1 MAFVRVTDPELARE
15 LRANNLLY
23 EQAHDEDVP
32 TPIRWGWTG
41 RDWNVILDYTSWKFY
56 MYLED

>member
-23 EQAHDEDVP
+23 EQAYDETVP
-32 TPIRWGWTG
+32 TPIQWGWMSG
-41 RDWNVILDYTSWKFY
+41 RWEEIMKCSWKFY
-56 MYLED
+56 MYLEE

>member
-23 EQAHDEDVP
+23 EQAYDSDVP
-32 TPIRWGWTG
+32 TPIEWGWTAG
-41 RDWNVILDYTSWKFY
+41 CWEEIMGCSWKFY
-56 MYLED
+56 MYLEE